1 MNSMNSKNQCTD
13 MDAHIKERIKA
24 IGGEAVS
31 FDVSMAQHTT
41 LRVGGNAEVMYKA
54 KNLRELKEMI
64 AFFMGERV
72 PYVVVGRGSNLL
84 VTNGGFSGVVI
95 LLDGC
100 FTSLESNTMGEP
112 YVKAGAGLPL
122 NTLVDF
128 CLESGLAG
136 VEFLAG
142 IPGTLGGAVT
152 MNAGSWG
159 EEMKDI
165 VGEVTFLTTEGLVEK
180 KQRNDLKFGYR
191 GLDYHPGYIILN
203 ARLNLRFYEPA
214 SIKKRVI
221 ENLKKRRERQPHD
234 MPSAG
239 SVFKNPE
246 GDYAG
251 RLIEAAGLKGRRVGG
266 AIISQKHANFIV
278 NTGNASASE
287 VVKLMDLM
295 ADKVREK
302 FNVELIPE
310 IKVIGTPH
318 ERLKRQH

>member
-1 MNSMNSKNQCTD
+1 MNSTNHCTD
-13 MDAHIKERIKA
+13 MDARIKERIKA

-31 FDVSMAQHTT
+31 FNVSMAQHTT
-41 LRVGGNAEVMYKA
+41 LKVGGNAEVMYKA
-54 KNLRELKEMI
+54 KNLKELKEMI

-95 LLDGC
+95 LLNGY
-100 FTSLESNTMGEP
+100 FTSLESNTKGKP

-128 CLESGLAG
+128 CTESGLAG

-159 EEMKDI
+159 EEIKGI
-165 VGEVTFLTTEGLVEK
+165 VGEVIFLTTEGILEK
-180 KQRNDLKFGYR
+180 KQRKDLKFGYR
-191 GLDYHPGYIILN
+191 GLDYHPGDIILN
-203 ARLNLRFYEPA
+203 ARLNLRFDEPA

-221 ENLKKRRERQPHD
+221 GNLKKRRDRQPHG

-251 RLIEAAGLKGRRVGG
+251 RLIEAAGLKGRRIGG

-287 VVKLMDLM
+287 VVKLMDLV
-295 ADKVREK
+295 ADEVREK

-310 IKVIGTPH
+310 IKVVGTPH
-318 ERLKRQH
+318 EGLKRRY